1 MLNKLNRQI
10 LTLAAGALLL
20 TAPLLS
26 QSAQAQ
32 GAEGGNYPRMERALK
47 DLNLT
52 EAQKTQMK
60 ALREEGRIEMER
72 ILTPEQQA
80 KLKAAKAEGKR
91 GDRRGVMK
99 SLNLTETQKTALK
112 AFRAKQQQRFEA
124 ILTPDQKAKLEQ
136 KRSQMKARFGNRK
149 PAA

>member
-20 TAPLLS
+20 TAPMLS
-26 QSAQAQ
+26 QSAQAKR
-32 GAEGGNYPRMERALK
+32 AEGGHPRMERAFK

-60 ALREEGRIEMER
+60 ALRESARTEMEK
-72 ILTPEQQA
+72 IFTPEQKA
-80 KLKAAKAEGKR
+80 ILEAAKKEGRK
-91 GDRRGVMK
+91 GDRREVMQ
-99 SLNLTETQKTALK
+99 SLNLTEAQKTAIKALK
-112 AFRAKQQQRFEA
+112 EKQRQSFEA
-124 ILTPDQKAKLEQ
+124 ILTPEQKAKLEQ
-136 KRSQMKARFGNRK
+136 KRSEMKARYGNRK